1 MDSASEDLSDKSL
14 PKKSDFLEV
23 LGRGHWVE
31 FYPHRCHLIRDGA
44 SQVTEDINTLDHLR
58 AT

>member
-23 LGRGHWVE
+23 LGRGSRVE
-31 FYPHRCHLIRDGA
+31 LYPHRYHLIRDGA
-44 SQVTEDINTLDHLR
+44 SQVIEDINTLDRLR